1 MGKST
6 KNDYIC
12 KIIEFNLTK
21 RIMKKY
27 FFLLGAAAVMAFAAS
42 CNQNNGTTTEAAA
55 ANDSTIVAGSIV
67 YFNMDKVM
75 EGYDMANDL
84 NSVFE
89 TKTSGIQ
96 AEIDRRGKK
105 LEKDANDFQNKVDKG
120 LLTTSVAQ
128 AQYQKLQEQQQ
139 SYQQYA
145 MRKQQEMAEEQ
156 QVMMNQIANAIAEY
170 VQQFNEERQYAMII
184 ATGGSILS
192 TPVVTAD
199 ARLDITDELL
209 EGLNAE
215 YIKTKDAAKK

>member
-1 MGKST
+1 
-6 KNDYIC
+6 
-12 KIIEFNLTK
+12 
-21 RIMKKY
+21 MKKV
-27 FFLLGAAAVMAFAAS
+27 LLLIGAATLAFAVS
-42 CNQNNGTTTEAAA
+42 CNQNQAAA
-55 ANDSTIVAGSIV
+55 PEAKAATDSVAVAGSIV

-139 SYQQYA
+139 SYQQYVVK
-145 MRKQQEMAEEQ
+145 KQQEMAEEQ
-156 QVMMNQIANAIAEY
+156 QVMMNQIANAISEY
-170 VQQFNEERQYAMII
+170 VQEYNQEHQYAMIL
-184 ATGGSILS
+184 ATAGAILS

-199 ARLDITDELL
+199 PKLDITESLL
-209 EGLNAE
+209 AGLNAA
-215 YIKTKDAAKK
+215 YIKTKEASKK